1 MIDSTPGSILWGTRH
16 RSEQPHS
23 GCTDPI
29 LISELEEIMDIR
41 FRDTQLANAPAET
54 LFEVITDY
62 AHYPRFNPAVV
73 EVTVVTSSNNEVEF
87 TARRKT
93 WILKDAR
100 ARDRYERGQ
109 DFVIERT
116 YPDSPGGRSTWTI
129 HPVDA
134 SNCALTIDGSMPLP
148 FLKGVIMRPLL
159 KRIFY
164 GINFKPFIEEAERR
178 ARDRKV
184 AH

>member
-1 MIDSTPGSILWGTRH
+1 
-16 RSEQPHS
+16 
-23 GCTDPI
+23 
-29 LISELEEIMDIR
+29 MDIR
-41 FRDTQLANAPAET
+41 LRDTQLANRSGRDT
-54 LFEVITDY
+54 LEVITDY
-62 AHYPRFNPAVV
+62 AHYPHFNPGVLD
-73 EVTVVTSSNNEVEF
+73 VTVVDSSNNGAE
-87 TARRKT
+87 
-93 WILKDAR
+93 W
-100 ARDRYERGQ
+100 Q

-116 YPDSPGGRSTWTI
+116 YPDSPGSRSTWTI

-159 KRIFY
+159 QRIFY

-184 AH
+184 RPLTGPNIAGP